1 MKTLLSIRLG
11 IVIILTLILVMA
23 FSSIYVFTRMSP
35 AIEIIIQQNERSL
48 LACEEMLF
56 AMLYNDLTVTSGNQ
70 GASVIRFEQALNSAI
85 NNITEPEEPEI
96 LDAIQQSYKSA
107 LAGDAQSRIRL
118 MEGIASLSAINRD
131 AMYQADVRARRLGT
145 AGAWSV
151 VFITLFVVVSTL
163 IFRNNLFS
171 RLIIPVNELKE
182 SVEAFLQGD
191 IYRRC
196 NSRGHPKDIQQL
208 FSNVNELLDNTLPNQ
223 PDINPHRK

>member
-11 IVIILTLILVMA
+11 IMIILTLILVMA

-48 LACEEMLF
+48 FACEEMLF
-56 AMLYNDLTVTSGNQ
+56 AMLYNDLTVTSGNRN
-70 GASVIRFEQALNSAI
+70 ASVFRFEQALNSAI
-85 NNITEPEEPEI
+85 NNITEAEEPEV
-96 LDAIQQSYKSA
+96 LDVIQKSYKSA
-107 LAGDAQSRIRL
+107 LAGDAQSRIQL
-118 MEGIASLSAINRD
+118 MEGIASLSAINRA
-131 AMYQADVRARRLGT
+131 AMIQADVRARRLGT

-151 VFITLFVVVSTL
+151 VFITLFVVISTL

-171 RLIIPVNELKE
+171 RLIIPFNELKE
-182 SVEAFLQGD
+182 SIEAFLQGD

-208 FSNVNELLDNTLPNQ
+208 FSNVNELLDKSTSNQ
-223 PDINPHRK
+223 PEYIPFRE